1 MDVVGGAS
9 ERFRNGKTRLGIG
22 TGVSALRPAF
32 IHRAHGRRESDGP
45 GAVLAQQQ
53 EDGSERVIAFAS
65 RALTPRI
72 PEMTANRLQRY
83 ALFLSAYN
91 YTVQYVVV
99 QITSR
104 IIYLAR
110 TRRRAA
116 ADGSGAG
123 TCAASVDVEDGEINS
138 YLHFISS
145 NDQSSITIKE
155 IKAETQNDPMLHSV
169 VNFIRNGWPRKC
181 PFFQLK
187 PYYNCRFQLNVED
200 GCILRGHKV
209 VIPLNL
215 QGRILRELHSS
226 HFGVVKTKAEARR
239 RFWWPGIDADIE
251 SAGARAHGAAA
262 CPDPRATRALA
273 VPRATV
279 GTRSFGY
286 AKCGGR
292 HHLLVVDAHSKWVEW
307 APLADGAGT
316 EPVLRRL
323 SEMLGRF
330 GLPRTIVT
338 DNATPFTSAR
348 FRRYCEVNDIK
359 HVTIPPYHPAS
370 NGQAEITVKLIKR
383 ALKLRP
389 VSPAQLM
396 LGRNVRT
403 RLDLL
408 CPRKDVPK
416 HVAPAPSA
424 ANLAQ
429 SVSRSQIS
437 QSKYFGGNE
446 N

>member
-1 MDVVGGAS
+1 MCRKKETHQSAFETVKRALESELALAHYDPRLSTALTVDAS
-9 ERFRNGKTRLGIG
+9 P
-22 TGVSALRPAF
+22 TGL
-32 IHRAHGRRESDGP
+32 

-65 RALTPRI
+65 RALTPSERVYSQIQKEATAIIFGVKKFHQYLYGRADPFVLKTDHKPLLSIFGNKKGI

-91 YTVQYVVV
+91 YTVQYVRSANNVADYL
-99 QITSR
+99 SR
-104 IIYLAR
+104 SHPQA
-110 TRRRAA
+110 RAA

-155 IKAETQNDPMLHSV
+155 IKVETQNDPMLHSV
-169 VNFIRNGWPRKC
+169 MRTSRAQWARA
-181 PFFQLK
+181 
-187 PYYNCRFQLNVED
+187 R
-200 GCILRGHKV
+200 
-209 VIPLNL
+209 
-215 QGRILRELHSS
+215 
-226 HFGVVKTKAEARR
+226 ARR
-239 RFWWPGIDADIE
+239 CGPG
-251 SAGARAHGAAA
+251 
-262 CPDPRATRALA
+262 PRATRALA
-273 VPRATV
+273 VPPRPWERVHLDMLSVAG
-279 GTRSFGY
+279 GT
-286 AKCGGR
+286 
-292 HHLLVVDAHSKWVEW
+292 HLVVVDAHSKWVEW

-348 FRRYCEVNDIK
+348 FRRYCDVNDIK

-383 ALKLRP
+383 ALK
-389 VSPAQLM
+389 
-396 LGRNVRT
+396 NVN
-403 RLDLL
+403 
-408 CPRKDVPK
+408 V
-416 HVAPAPSA
+416 
-424 ANLAQ
+424 
-429 SVSRSQIS
+429 
-437 QSKYFGGNE
+437 GNE
-446 N
+446 